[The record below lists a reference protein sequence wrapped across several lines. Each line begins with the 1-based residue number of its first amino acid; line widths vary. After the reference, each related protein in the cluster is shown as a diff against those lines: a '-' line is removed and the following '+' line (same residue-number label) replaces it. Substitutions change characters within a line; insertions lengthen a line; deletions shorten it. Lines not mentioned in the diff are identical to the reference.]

1 MAHEAAETK
10 NYFTV
15 SRHRYFTYFFTDG
28 SEVGTGATESTLS
41 NNFAPSF
48 AFELDKIRLRLSGAH
63 VSIVDFMAYV
73 SHHLGD
79 HFNQNLISQAM
90 LGVKDVLWRADPN
103 LFLHSGD
110 VIHFSMEYSEGNIY
124 GLEISGWAITMPA
137 DGKW

>member
-1 MAHEAAETK
+1 MAHEAAETR

-28 SEVGTGATESTLS
+28 SAVGAVATESTMS

-63 VSIVDFMAYV
+63 VSIVDFMVYV
-73 SHHLGD
+73 SHNLGD
-79 HFNQNLISQAM
+79 HFNHNLISQAM
-90 LGVKDVLWRADPN
+90 LGKKDVLWRADPN

-110 VIHFSMEYSEGNIY
+110 VIHFSMEYSAANVY
-124 GLEISGWAITMPA
+124 GLEISGWAITMPPNA
-137 DGKW
+137 AW